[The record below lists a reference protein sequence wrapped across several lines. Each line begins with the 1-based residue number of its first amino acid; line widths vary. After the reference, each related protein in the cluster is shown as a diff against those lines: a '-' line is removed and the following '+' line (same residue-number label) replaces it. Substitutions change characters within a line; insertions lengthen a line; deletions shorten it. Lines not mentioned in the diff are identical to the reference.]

1 MSSSFQTIVALVIA
15 AVAATWL
22 IARTLAKRRNP
33 SCGGDCGCEAS
44 DLKAKVRPR

>member
-1 MSSSFQTIVALVIA
+1 MSSAFQSIVALVIV

-22 IARTLAKRRNP
+22 VVRTLAKRRNP

-44 DLKAKVRPR
+44 DLKARVRPR